1 MHYFIID
8 IIRFSIGFILLAL
21 AMRAFLKTG
30 LPAMLYLTIGFGLLT
45 IGHLFADIYFFN
57 SADMAKLFSEV
68 FDILG
73 LMALIIA
80 VKKS

>member
-21 AMRAFLKTG
+21 AMRAFLKTR
-30 LPAMLYLTIGFGLLT
+30 LPAMLYLTIGFALLT
-45 IGHLFADIYFFN
+45 VGHLLADIYFFN
-57 SADMAKLFSEV
+57 SVDMARLFSEV

-80 VKKS
+80 IKKS